1 MQLSSAAAEKEKA
14 FFEEIKIANLHF
26 QTANNELTRLS
37 VNFEQSKSESQ
48 AFQAERD
55 KLVQENGR
63 LAQSDAAHELKV
75 KALSQDVERLEVT
88 TVWEVALG
96 FTNAIDA
103 RRWESNSYS
112 ISRIGKSEAM
122 TKKCC
127 IKVCSSITAT
137 KTRSI
142 VYCCHSK

>member
-75 KALSQDVERLEVT
+75 RALSQDVERLEVT
-88 TVWEVALG
+88 TYGSLLWDSLMRSMPPGDGKATVTRYQGLG
-96 FTNAIDA
+96 KA
-103 RRWESNSYS
+103 
-112 ISRIGKSEAM
+112 KQ
-122 TKKCC
+122 
-127 IKVCSSITAT
+127 
-137 KTRSI
+137 
-142 VYCCHSK
+142 